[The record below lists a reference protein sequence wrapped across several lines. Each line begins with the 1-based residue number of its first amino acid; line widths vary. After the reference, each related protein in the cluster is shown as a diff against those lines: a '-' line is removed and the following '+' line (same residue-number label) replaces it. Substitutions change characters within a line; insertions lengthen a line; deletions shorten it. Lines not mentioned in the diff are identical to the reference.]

1 MLDKVLEQWLASNP
15 LSVDPVL
22 RFVEQGSGAPMP
34 TIEQLKRAAN
44 NPLVVAYLEQG
55 LELFQRL
62 AGDSNAPAVQV
73 LYWRIKTV
81 LQAIKQL
88 QAGQTV
94 QGQTQ
99 QTQQT
104 QP

>member
-15 LSVDPVL
+15 VAVDPVL

-34 TIEQLKRAAN
+34 TIEQLKRAAD

-55 LELFQRL
+55 LQLFQRWVN
-62 AGDSNAPAVQV
+62 DPNAPAAVH
-73 LYWRIKTV
+73 LLHWRIKTV
-81 LQAIKQL
+81 LQAMKTL

-94 QGQTQ
+94 QGQAQ
-99 QTQQT
+99 QT
-104 QP
+104 